1 MRCLRLVQ
9 DVTCKTVFGVTMMLF
24 QFFDCFNRRRTRSL
38 ILRRLAS
45 QFSSSMTGK
54 APLPVPIMRRA
65 CISGECALLACRVR
79 LVLAM
84 TSLPFRHRYA
94 RSEPRD
100 QGAPT
105 LAADQLH
112 GVGSLAG
119 HQHVRAAPLKLLRY
133 VRADAQRPDSPQ
145 FERPACLP
153 KAASVPLDG
162 IDGWPMPWIRG

>member
-9 DVTCKTVFGVTMMLF
+9 DVTCKTAFGVTMVLF

-45 QFSSSMTGK
+45 RFSSSMTGK
-54 APLPVPIMRRA
+54 APLP
-65 CISGECALLACRVR
+65 
-79 LVLAM
+79 M
-84 TSLPFRHRYA
+84 TSLLFRHRYA

-100 QGAPT
+100 QVAPT
-105 LAADQLH
+105 LAADLLP

-119 HQHVRAAPLKLLRY
+119 HQHGRTAPLKLLRY
-133 VRADAQRPDSPQ
+133 VRADAQGPDSAQ